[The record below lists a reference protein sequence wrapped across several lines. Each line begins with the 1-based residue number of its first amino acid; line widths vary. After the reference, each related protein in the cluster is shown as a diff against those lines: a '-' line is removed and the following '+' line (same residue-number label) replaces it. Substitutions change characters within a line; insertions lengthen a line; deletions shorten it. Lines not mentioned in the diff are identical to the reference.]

1 MRGKVFYYQMVV
13 FYWVS
18 APHIVKYSDILEE
31 CTASIVR
38 IIELF
43 QMDNKVILRKKCTI
57 LYNQK
62 FLPP

>member
-18 APHIVKYSDILEE
+18 APHIVTYSDILEE

-43 QMDNKVILRKKCTI
+43 QMDNEVILRKKCTI
-57 LYNQK
+57 LYNQT